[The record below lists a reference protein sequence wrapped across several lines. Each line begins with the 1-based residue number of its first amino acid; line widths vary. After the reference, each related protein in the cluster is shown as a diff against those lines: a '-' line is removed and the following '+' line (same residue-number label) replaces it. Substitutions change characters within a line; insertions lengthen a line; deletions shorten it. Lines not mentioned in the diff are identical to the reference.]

1 MSNPQPNI
9 TIPVDLANPGQFFAC
24 CGLLELADRLWPGAE
39 AWFAADHFCVRF
51 DGNLRTLLTY
61 LILDP
66 PQALSFVCETLPVK
80 PIVAPLALTFD
91 ADTTDRFVLDFW
103 TKVITKSG
111 SVQAVAAPP
120 WNMWSGNQKSLP
132 IWLQLRDELRVLI
145 AGDET
150 TKTHA
155 CKDSQLLNLFRQTR
169 PLTGRFGFDST
180 AAWNAQDV
188 GFSPNDQ
195 GMAVESSPATELL
208 AAVGLQRI
216 RPVIDDGIFQYQLWN
231 NAASP
236 AIAAA
241 FACGG
246 IPHSGT
252 RYRFEII
259 NRGQYSAIGK
269 ARSMKGD
276 SVNVPTN

>member
-1 MSNPQPNI
+1 MSAKANI
-9 TIPVDLANPGQFFAC
+9 AIPVDLTNPGQFFAC
-24 CGLLELADRLWPGAE
+24 CGLLELADRLWSGAE
-39 AWFAADHFCVRF
+39 GWFERELFCVQS
-51 DGNLRTLLTY
+51 DDDLRTLLAC

-66 PQALSFVCETLPVK
+66 PQAHSHICGTLPVK

-91 ADTTDRFVLDFW
+91 ADITNRFVLDFW

-120 WNMWSGNQKSLP
+120 WNMWSGNQKALP

-145 AGDET
+145 AGDER
-150 TKTHA
+150 TKHRSRT
-155 CKDSQLLNLFRQTR
+155 DEELQNLFRQTR

-195 GMAVESSPATELL
+195 GMAVESSPATEML
-208 AAVGLQRI
+208 AAVGIQRF
-216 RPVIDDGIFQYQLWN
+216 RPVIDHGIIQYQVWN
-231 NAASP
+231 NPASP

-241 FACGG
+241 LACGG
-246 IPHSGT
+246 ISHAGA
-252 RYRFEII
+252 RYQFEIV
-259 NRGQYSAIGK
+259 NRGQYSAFGK
-269 ARSMKGD
+269 ARPIKGD
-276 SVNVPTN
+276 VVNV

>member
-1 MSNPQPNI
+1 MSEMEPNI
-9 TIPVDLANPGQFFAC
+9 KIPVDLTNPGQFFAC

-39 AWFAADHFCVRF
+39 GWFERREFCVHF
-51 DGNLRTLLTY
+51 DGNLRTLLAC

-66 PQALSFVCETLPVK
+66 PQARAFVCETLPVK
-80 PIVAPLALTFD
+80 PIAAPLALTFD

-103 TKVITKSG
+103 TKVIIKSG
-111 SVQAVAAPP
+111 SVQAVAVPP

-145 AGDET
+145 AGDEPT
-150 TKTHA
+150 NTRLLT
-155 CKDSQLLNLFRQTR
+155 DVQLLNLFRQTR

-208 AAVGLQRI
+208 AAVGLQRFM
-216 RPVIDDGIFQYQLWN
+216 PVIDNGVVQYQFWN

-236 AIAAA
+236 AIASAL
-241 FACGG
+241 ACSG
-246 IPHSGT
+246 IQHSGT
-252 RYRFEII
+252 RYCFEIV
-259 NRGQYSAIGK
+259 NRGQYSAFGK
-269 ARSMKGD
+269 ARPMKGD
-276 SVNVPTN
+276 SVNVGIK